1 MVPVYTTLLDLCE
14 AVGIRA
20 IFGIPDPGFFHL
32 FQAAEARGWTVVAPH
47 HEAAG
52 GFMAEGWA
60 RITGNPA
67 ICVGSLGPGMTNAV
81 PAMAHAMAEHS
92 PVLFLGGRRGGL
104 TGAPTRRGRFQH
116 IAQLPLF
123 APAVKYAA
131 AIECPDDVGPVMGEA
146 LRAMVTGTPGPAY
159 VEVPGDVMLATGPTV
174 APSVQERSAV
184 DATLIASAAAMI
196 AAARLPV
203 ILAGHGVH
211 TARAASQLAGLA
223 RALACPVVQT
233 PAGRAVAAGLVDV
246 SFPYGAAGPLREI
259 LAAADLVIAVGTEIG
274 EQVHFGTRRHWQA
287 GNDTRRWIHIEAD
300 AAAIGVNRAIDLPMP
315 GDLRQILP
323 QLTAAVA
330 PRAAHAGLAGW
341 SAAQAA
347 TRAAARAAAN
357 THHDTPIHP
366 ARLVVDATE
375 AMPPDAMLI
384 RDGGA
389 LVLFQL
395 AFGQGAPRDVL
406 WSQNLGHLGTGLPM
420 AIGAMLAAPGR
431 PALLLS
437 GDSAML
443 FHIAEL
449 ETAARLGL
457 PLVCVVGVDHQ
468 WGLEVGMTRRLI
480 GPGTAETGTHW
491 ARSVRFDRI
500 AEGFGCDAAFVDC
513 AADLAP
519 VLAVAFV
526 TARDRKR
533 PFVVHAMIDPHANA
547 EYMPGL
553 GEFASWFAP

>member
-14 AVGIRA
+14 AAGIRA

-60 RITGNPA
+60 RITGHPA
-67 ICVGSLGPGMTNAV
+67 ICVGSLGPGITNAA

-104 TGAPTRRGRFQH
+104 AGAPTRRGRFQH

-131 AIECPDDVGPVMGEA
+131 AIEHPDDAGPVMAEA
-146 LRAMVTGTPGPAY
+146 LRAMANGTPGPAY
-159 VEVPGDVMLATGPTV
+159 VEVPGDVMLATGPAV
-174 APSVQERSAV
+174 APVVQATATV
-184 DATLIASAAAMI
+184 DDTTVASAAAMI

-203 ILAGHGVH
+203 ILAGHGVY
-211 TARAASQLAGLA
+211 TARAAARLADLA
-223 RALACPVVQT
+223 RVLACPVVQT
-233 PAGRAVAAGLVDV
+233 PAGRAVGPGLAGVT
-246 SFPYGAAGPLREI
+246 FPYGGAGPLREI
-259 LAAADLVIAVGTEIG
+259 LAATDLVIAVGTEIG
-274 EQVHFGTRRHWQA
+274 EQVHFGTRRHWRA
-287 GNDTRRWIHIEAD
+287 GNEARRWIHIEAD

-323 QLTAAVA
+323 RLTAAVA
-330 PRAAHAGLAGW
+330 PRAAHPDLARW
-341 SAAQAA
+341 SAAEAA
-347 TRAAARAAAN
+347 TRAAARAEAMA
-357 THHDTPIHP
+357 HPDTPIHP
-366 ARLVVDATE
+366 ARLVLEATA

-395 AFGQGAPRDVL
+395 AFGQGPLRDIL
-406 WSQNLGHLGTGLPM
+406 WSQNLGHLGTGLPI
-420 AIGAMLAAPGR
+420 AIGAMLADPGR

-491 ARSVRFDRI
+491 ARAVRFDQI
-500 AEGFGCDAAFVDC
+500 AEGFGCAAAHVEQ

-519 VLAVAFV
+519 VLAAAFV
-526 TARDRKR
+526 TARDQQR
-533 PFVVHAMIDPHANA
+533 PFVVHATIDPRANA
-547 EYMPGL
+547 EDIPGL
-553 GEFASWFAP
+553 AEFASWFAP